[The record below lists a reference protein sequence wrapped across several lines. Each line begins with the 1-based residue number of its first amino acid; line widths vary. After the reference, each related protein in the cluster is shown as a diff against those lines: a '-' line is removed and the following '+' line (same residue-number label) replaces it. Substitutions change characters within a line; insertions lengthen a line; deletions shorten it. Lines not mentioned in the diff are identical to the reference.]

1 MQGREN
7 STISLPQGRPPTR
20 IPHSIQSCL
29 TDHEAALIYQCV
41 DSEQV
46 VSPILFYKGIVH
58 PPVESVEA
66 YRVLEAIL
74 EEEGPNNPYEQLLLY
89 QPEEEDPS
97 QYLYS
102 CMDQYLPGSKLP
114 NNQNMEQWSILGTN
128 ITYPQSSYDNSLVFL
143 QEAPN
148 EAVQSWSKQPNCPS
162 VQNSKPPTDPVIQEY
177 LDCYDEV
184 NNTLKLANTYN
195 DNTDVATTY
204 LGTDKIYKTD
214 RFVPEISVPIYSNSH
229 TWGQIVGGPMVDTLI
244 DTGASKCYMSKQF
257 YLKHKCL
264 HNLPKYKS
272 KIVKLRVGNGQKVT
286 AHFVV
291 PIVLR
296 IQQHRFEIFA
306 LVSDIQNSLDL
317 VIGMKN
323 LHELEAE
330 HSSRHSELRFLNRAV
345 PMFPFENFSLK
356 PGQKRF
362 IKFVVP
368 FFQTLNGKAIIKLN
382 IGPHV
387 YTLQCKLFN
396 NLGVFD
402 LVNTSKL
409 TMFFNEST
417 AFGIVDIR
425 SLGYYNI
432 RHKTLQYNLSLQP
445 DVCNYIRAVKA
456 RQLPSQ
462 APKQT
467 CKQHVKTTSADQ
479 DKYPWL
485 DPEDPRRNMSDEEI
499 LDTYIDLSNSCLS
512 HSQKEDLMR
521 IIKENKKAFSL
532 RDEIGHC
539 PNIKIDIDVIDESPF
554 FVRPFPISEDDKPI
568 MDWQMQ
574 RLVSLGTLSRNTT
587 SHTSPVMLITRK
599 VTKDKRPVV
608 DFRLLNTRIRRH
620 NTATPLLRD
629 IYQMLGKSQCE
640 VLSCVDLKDAFH
652 SLKLTD
658 KAKDYCGILPYFGSP
673 HYRYE
678 RMPMGLS
685 ISPCKWI
692 QYIGVV
698 MEGMSQPHN
707 YIAIMDDLLVH
718 SLKKTHLKRIT
729 DLLKAL
735 ISHGLKLSPKK
746 CQFFMEEL
754 VYMGNVFKIGRSGI
768 SISPIKTRVEAIQ
781 KTPPPK
787 TPKQCK
793 SFCGVVNYLS
803 IFCPHLQ
810 KLLAPIYDLTRK
822 GRPFVWTET
831 HQHNFELIKKQL
843 ASAPVLSL
851 PNGVGRYILYSDTSK
866 THTGSALWQIQHGS
880 PRLIGYASKSLPSAC
895 VNYSITELEM
905 TGLLYNMNIWKYYL
919 GKKDFDAAVDHA
931 AIPHIMKSKNLPA
944 TDRIV
949 RLLEALSFYSFHLY
963 YVKGKDMILCDFL
976 SRIQVDDGDPMDLI
990 PITYNIMDVLEEVYN
1005 RIVDKYFVMTRA
1017 QRALSG
1023 QAPPPKVHG
1032 ATKGVDPHVKPEV
1045 QAKRNTFQSP
1055 RTSERKILSSLAR
1068 TPGSVSSPSTPFVT
1082 PPSTLK
1088 ESPLIST
1095 HKSVKAKPTGSATI
1109 GSNEQSSAR
1118 PKLDNHTPVPR
1129 LTFDED
1135 PPARDQRSAAYKPQQ
1150 VNLSLTPSGVMMN
1163 KQISTPSN
1171 IQPPHISDL
1180 EPGVDLDPN
1189 LEIPFSETSVEAMF
1203 RPPEMQD
1210 FSLPP
1215 TLGEYV
1221 KGKDLVSKNM
1231 PRQVEIDRLLK
1242 QINRKILRET
1252 RLPSSM
1258 KDLEAAYNCSSAFR
1272 SVYQYLKY
1280 NKLPPNRRL
1289 SVQVQT
1295 QAKDYFLL
1303 GCLLFKQIYH
1313 KDKLPDSV
1321 LCVPPSKM
1329 DNLLDYYHST
1339 LIGGHQGITKTLH
1352 TLSSRFYCPRMADFI
1367 RAYIVGCHICQL
1379 YRNSKRFNNQFQY
1392 RAYDISTP
1400 ALTNVSMDIKYMPTS
1415 SKRYKFLLVLLC
1427 EVSNF
1432 IVTHPMSEI
1441 SSTHVCTILVDNF
1454 ISYFSTPVRIIC
1466 DQDPSFLSSLTQYCF
1481 QQYGIKL
1488 VTVSPTN
1495 HRSLLAEHGIKS
1507 LSNLIMKHLSG
1518 FGKNWHL
1525 FAKPCM
1531 IAYNSYASP
1540 NLAGYSPFELVMGR
1554 KAHIA
1559 PILEVTPPIPVTGT
1573 YAQAKAIL
1581 DKKLQYFREMLRKF
1595 RDKRYEVLSK
1605 NKEFQGYTSGQ
1616 IVYLFFPGHSLLH
1629 TGNKKFT
1636 CKFVGPLAIWKCFS
1650 PTQFVL
1656 MSLDG
1661 VIYPYLVEAS
1671 RIKPGVI
1678 RTTKGNVHTL
1688 PALKQI
1694 IKSGYLLKG
1703 SDAV

>member
-1 MQGREN
+1 
-7 STISLPQGRPPTR
+7 
-20 IPHSIQSCL
+20 
-29 TDHEAALIYQCV
+29 
-41 DSEQV
+41 
-46 VSPILFYKGIVH
+46 
-58 PPVESVEA
+58 
-66 YRVLEAIL
+66 
-74 EEEGPNNPYEQLLLY
+74 
-89 QPEEEDPS
+89 
-97 QYLYS
+97 
-102 CMDQYLPGSKLP
+102 
-114 NNQNMEQWSILGTN
+114 
-128 ITYPQSSYDNSLVFL
+128 
-143 QEAPN
+143 
-148 EAVQSWSKQPNCPS
+148 
-162 VQNSKPPTDPVIQEY
+162 
-177 LDCYDEV
+177 
-184 NNTLKLANTYN
+184 
-195 DNTDVATTY
+195 
-204 LGTDKIYKTD
+204 
-214 RFVPEISVPIYSNSH
+214 
-229 TWGQIVGGPMVDTLI
+229 MVDTLI
-244 DTGASKCYMSKQF
+244 DTGASKCYMSRQF

-264 HNLPKYKS
+264 HTLPKYKS
-272 KIVKLRVGNGQKVT
+272 KIVKLRVGNGEKVS
-286 AHFVV
+286 AHFVI
-291 PIVLR
+291 PIVIK
-296 IQQHRFEIFA
+296 IQQHKFEIFT

-317 VIGMKN
+317 VVGMKN

-330 HSSRHSELRFLNRAV
+330 HSCRHSELRFLNRAV

-356 PGQKRF
+356 PGNKRYVKF
-362 IKFVVP
+362 IVP
-368 FFQTLNGKAIIKLN
+368 FFHHLNGTAIVKIN
-382 IGPHV
+382 IGPQV
-387 YTLQCKLFN
+387 YTMQCKLEQ
-396 NLGVFD
+396 NLGILD

-445 DVCNYIRAVKA
+445 DVCNHIRAEKA
-456 RQLPSQ
+456 RQLPKPAS
-462 APKQT
+462 KQT
-467 CKQHVKTTSADQ
+467 CKQHVKTASAEQ

-485 DPEDPRRNMSDEEI
+485 DPEDPRRNMTDEEI
-499 LDTYIDLSNSCLS
+499 LDTYVDLSKSSLTEAQQLTLR
-512 HSQKEDLMR
+512 HIMK
-521 IIKENKKAFSL
+521 KHKKAFSL

-554 FVRPFPISEDDKPI
+554 FVRHFPISEDDKPI

-574 RLVSLGTLSRNTT
+574 RLVSLGILTRNTT

-599 VTKDKRPVV
+599 VTRDKRPVV

-629 IYQMLGKSQCE
+629 IYQMLGKSQSE
-640 VLSCVDLKDAFH
+640 ILSCVDLKDAFH

-673 HYRYE
+673 HFRYE
-678 RMPMGLS
+678 VMPMGLS

-698 MEGMSQPHN
+698 MEGMSHPQN

-718 SLKKTHLKRIT
+718 SMKKNHMDRIS
-729 DLLKAL
+729 DMLKAL

-754 VYMGNVFKIGRSGI
+754 VYMGNVFKIGKYGV

-822 GRPFVWTET
+822 GRPFVWTDS

-851 PNGVGRYILYSDTSK
+851 PDGVGRYILYSDTSK
-866 THTGSALWQIQHGS
+866 THTGSALWQVQHGC

-895 VNYSITELEM
+895 VNYGITELEM
-905 TGLLYNMNIWKYYL
+905 TGLLYNMNLWKYYL

-944 TDRIV
+944 TDRII
-949 RLLEALSFYSFHLY
+949 RLLEALSFFSFHLY

-990 PITYNIMDVLEEVYN
+990 PITYNVISVLEEVYN
-1005 RIVDKYFVMTRA
+1005 RIVDKYYVLTRT
-1017 QRALSG
+1017 QRIQKGL
-1023 QAPPPKVHG
+1023 APPPKVHG
-1032 ATKGVDPHVKPEV
+1032 AVKGVDPNVKPEV
-1045 QAKRNTFQSP
+1045 QARRKTFHSP
-1055 RTSERKILSSLAR
+1055 STPGRKFPISPAR
-1068 TPGSVSSPSTPFVT
+1068 TPGTVGSPSTPFVT
-1082 PPSTLK
+1082 PPSSVRR
-1088 ESPLIST
+1088 SPLISSQ
-1095 HKSVKAKPTGSATI
+1095 KGVLAIPTGSETI
-1109 GSNEQSSAR
+1109 GSSKQSGKR
-1118 PKLDNHTPVPR
+1118 PR
-1129 LTFDED
+1129 LNQSAPLPRLSFDPD
-1135 PPARDQRSAAYKPQQ
+1135 PPAPYERPAAVQPQQ
-1150 VNLSLTPSGVMMN
+1150 VNLSLPTSGVIIN
-1163 KQISTPSN
+1163 KQIKTPSQ
-1171 IQPPHISDL
+1171 IPPSQISDL
-1180 EPGVDLDPN
+1180 EPGAELDPN

-1203 RPPEMQD
+1203 RPPEIQD
-1210 FSLPP
+1210 FALPP

-1221 KGKDLVSKNM
+1221 KGKNVIAKTM
-1231 PRQVEIDRLLK
+1231 PRQVEIERLMK

-1258 KDLEAAYNCSSAFR
+1258 KDLEAAYMCSSAFR

-1280 NKLPPNRRL
+1280 NKLPPNRKL

-1303 GCLLFKQIYH
+1303 GCLLFKQVYH
-1313 KDKLPDSV
+1313 RDKLPDSV
-1321 LCVPPSKM
+1321 LCIPPSKL

-1339 LIGGHQGITKTLH
+1339 LIGGHQGITKTLN

-1379 YRNSKRFNNQFQY
+1379 FKNSKRFNSQFQY

-1432 IVTHPMSEI
+1432 IVTHPMKEI
-1441 SSTHVCTILVDNF
+1441 SSTHVCEILVDNF
-1454 ISYFSTPVRIIC
+1454 IAYFSTPVRIIC
-1466 DQDPSFLSSLTQYCF
+1466 DQDPSFLSSLSQYCF

-1507 LSNLIMKHLSG
+1507 LGNLIMKHLSG
-1518 FGKNWHL
+1518 FGKNWHI

-1554 KAHIA
+1554 KANIA
-1559 PILEVTPPIPVTGT
+1559 PIFEVTPPVPVTGT
-1573 YAQAKAIL
+1573 FSQAKTEL

-1595 RDKRYEVLSK
+1595 RDKRFQVLNS
-1605 NKEFQGYTSGQ
+1605 NKEFHGYTSGQ
-1616 IVYLFFPGHSLLH
+1616 LVYLFFPGHSLLH

-1678 RTTKGNVHTL
+1678 RTTKGNVYTL
-1688 PALKQI
+1688 PALRQI
-1694 IKSGYLLKG
+1694 IKSGYLLEG
-1703 SDAV
+1703 SDAL

>member
-1 MQGREN
+1 M
-7 STISLPQGRPPTR
+7 
-20 IPHSIQSCL
+20 
-29 TDHEAALIYQCV
+29 
-41 DSEQV
+41 
-46 VSPILFYKGIVH
+46 LFFKGILK
-58 PPVESVEA
+58 PPVETVEA
-66 YRVLEAIL
+66 YRVLESIL
-74 EEEGPNNPYEQLLLY
+74 EEDGSENPYEQILLY
-89 QPEEEDPS
+89 QPSEDEESSDNLLACTD
-97 QYLYS
+97 YYF
-102 CMDQYLPGSKLP
+102 PGSTTP
-114 NNQNMEQWSILGTN
+114 NNQNMEEWSILGTQ
-128 ITYPQSSYDNSLVFL
+128 ITYPQTTYPKSLLFI
-143 QEAPN
+143 QEAPR
-148 EAVQSWSKQPNCPS
+148 EQLQTWTTQPNSPS
-162 VQNSKPPTDPVIQEY
+162 IDCSKPPTDPSMLEY

-184 NNTLKLANTYN
+184 KSSLKLAANYN

-204 LGTDKIYKTD
+204 LGTEKIYKTD
-214 RFVPEISVPIYSNSH
+214 KFVPEPSVPIYSNSH
-229 TWGQIVGGPMVDTLI
+229 TWSQIVGGPMVDTLI
-244 DTGASKCYMSKQF
+244 DTGASKCYMSRQF

-264 HNLPKYKS
+264 HSLPKYKS
-272 KIVKLRVGNGQKVT
+272 KVVNLRVGNGAKVN
-286 AHFVV
+286 AHFVI
-291 PIVLR
+291 PIVLK
-296 IQQHRFEIFA
+296 IQQHKFELFT
-306 LVSDIQNSLDL
+306 LVSDIQNNLDL

-330 HSSRHSELRFLNRAV
+330 HSCRHSELRFLNRAV
-345 PMFPFENFSLK
+345 PMFPFENFSIK
-356 PGQKRF
+356 PGQKRY
-362 IKFVVP
+362 IKFIVP
-368 FFQTLNGKAIIKLN
+368 FFQHLNGSAIVKIN
-382 IGPHV
+382 IGPQV
-387 YTLQCKLFN
+387 YTMQCKLDR
-396 NLGVFD
+396 NLGVLD

-409 TMFFNEST
+409 TMFFREGT

-445 DVCNYIRAVKA
+445 DVCNHIRPTQA
-456 RQLPSQ
+456 RQLPIP

-467 CKQHVKTTSADQ
+467 CKQHVKPSSADQ

-485 DPEDPRRNMSDEEI
+485 DPQDPRRYMTDEEI
-499 LDTYIDLSNSCLS
+499 LDTYVDLSKSSLS
-512 HSQKEDLMR
+512 ESQQNALRK
-521 IIKENKKAFSL
+521 IIKKHKKAFSL

-574 RLVSLGTLSRNTT
+574 RLVSLGILTRNTT

-599 VTKDKRPVV
+599 VTRDKRPVV

-629 IYQMLGKSQCE
+629 IYQMLGKSQSE
-640 VLSCVDLKDAFH
+640 ILSCVDLKDAFH

-658 KAKDYCGILPYFGSP
+658 RAKDYCGILPYFGSP
-673 HYRYE
+673 HFRYE
-678 RMPMGLS
+678 VMPMGLS

-692 QYIGVV
+692 QYIGIV
-698 MEGMSQPHN
+698 MEGMSHPQN

-718 SLKKTHLKRIT
+718 STKKNHMDRIT

-754 VYMGNVFKIGRSGI
+754 VYMGNVFRIGRSGI

-822 GRPFVWTET
+822 GRPFVWTKT

-843 ASAPVLSL
+843 SSAPVLSL

-866 THTGSALWQIQHGS
+866 THTGSALWQIQHGK
-880 PRLIGYASKSLPSAC
+880 PRLIGYASKSLPPAC
-895 VNYSITELEM
+895 ANYGITELEM
-905 TGLLYNMNIWKYYL
+905 TGLLYNMNLWKYYL

-944 TDRIV
+944 TDRII
-949 RLLEALSFYSFHLY
+949 RLLEALSFFTFHLY

-990 PITYNIMDVLEEVYN
+990 PITYNVLTVLEEVCN
-1005 RIVDKYFVMTRA
+1005 RIADNLNVLTRA
-1017 QRALSG
+1017 QRVLAG
-1023 QAPPPKVHG
+1023 QPPPPKVHG
-1032 ATKGVDPHVKPEV
+1032 AVKGVDPNVKPEV
-1045 QAKRNTFQSP
+1045 QAKRKTFHSSRTPGLKIPYSP
-1055 RTSERKILSSLAR
+1055 AR
-1068 TPGSVSSPSTPFVT
+1068 TPGTLGSPSTPFVT
-1082 PPSTLK
+1082 PPSTLRK
-1088 ESPLIST
+1088 SPLIST
-1095 HKSVKAKPTGSATI
+1095 GKSVLAKPSGLGTMGS
-1109 GSNEQSSAR
+1109 SKQLPQR
-1118 PKLDNHTPVPR
+1118 PKLTKSDLLPK
-1129 LTFDED
+1129 LTFDPD
-1135 PPARDQRSAAYKPQQ
+1135 PPVPDQGPAVGKQ
-1150 VNLSLTPSGVMMN
+1150 VNFSLPSSGVMMN
-1163 KQISTPSN
+1163 KQITTPL
-1171 IQPPHISDL
+1171 QMPPQQISDL
-1180 EPGVDLDPN
+1180 EPGVELDPN
-1189 LEIPFSETSVEAMF
+1189 LEIPFSETSVQAMF
-1203 RPPEMQD
+1203 RPPELTD

-1215 TLGEYV
+1215 TLSEYA
-1221 KGKDLVSKNM
+1221 KGKKMIAQTM
-1231 PRQVEIDRLLK
+1231 PRQIEIERLMK

-1258 KDLEAAYNCSSAFR
+1258 KDLEAAYISSSAFR

-1280 NKLPPNRRL
+1280 NKLPPNRKL
-1289 SVQVQT
+1289 SVQIQT

-1303 GCLLFKQIYH
+1303 GCLLFKQVYH
-1313 KDKLPDSV
+1313 RDKLPDSV
-1321 LCVPPSKM
+1321 LCIPPSKI
-1329 DNLLDYYHST
+1329 DNILDYYHST
-1339 LIGGHQGITKTLH
+1339 LIGGHQGITKTLN
-1352 TLSSRFYCPRMADFI
+1352 TLSTRFFCPRLADYI

-1379 YRNSKRFNNQFQY
+1379 FKNSKRFNNQFQY

-1432 IVTHPMSEI
+1432 IVTHPMREV
-1441 SSTHVCTILVDNF
+1441 SSTHVCEILVDNF
-1454 ISYFSTPVRIIC
+1454 IAYFSTPVRIIC
-1466 DQDPSFLSSLTQYCF
+1466 DQDPSFLSSLSQYCF

-1507 LSNLIMKHLSG
+1507 LGNLIMKHLSG
-1518 FGKNWHL
+1518 FGRNWHI

-1559 PILEVTPPIPVTGT
+1559 PIFEVTPPIPVTGT
-1573 YAQAKAIL
+1573 FSQAKAEL

-1595 RDKRYEVLSK
+1595 RDKRFEVM
-1605 NKEFQGYTSGQ
+1605 NKGREFQGYTSGQ
-1616 IVYLFFPGHSLLH
+1616 LVYLFFPGHSILH

-1661 VIYPYLVEAS
+1661 VIYPYLVEAT

-1678 RTTKGNVHTL
+1678 RTTKGNVYTL

-1694 IKSGYLLKG
+1694 TKSGYLLQG
-1703 SDAV
+1703 SEAL